1 MTLHE
6 LLAEVNALC
15 HATLQNRAAI
25 DFLLLAHGHGCGDSE
40 GLCRVN
46 LLDHSESISCSISLL
61 KEGTGKLQIEQANVW
76 LTHLF
81 KGWNLSTY
89 ALSII
94 KT

>member
-46 LLDHSESISCSISLL
+46 LLDHS
-61 KEGTGKLQIEQANVW
+61 
-76 LTHLF
+76 
-81 KGWNLSTY
+81 
-89 ALSII
+89 
-94 KT
+94 